1 MPHHP
6 LIDSAD
12 LRARLQSD
20 TPPVVLDCSNEL
32 SVAEAGLRQYE
43 AGHIPGALHVSLQH
57 TLSGERTGLNGRN
70 PLPDA
75 SAFCSAMG
83 AMGIGHDTQ
92 VVAYDDAGGLYAA
105 RLWWLL
111 RWIGHA
117 AVSVLDGGLTS
128 WRAAGQ
134 FLTQE
139 IPSPGAASLHLR
151 PPLVRSVDYED
162 VRSNLDKPRWLVL
175 DARGADRFRGEN
187 EIREARAGHIPGAR
201 NRPFRDN
208 LDANG
213 RFKSA
218 AQLRREFDALTGG
231 RLGDAIVSQCGSG
244 VSACHNILAME
255 IAGLHGVALYPG
267 SWSEWSA
274 RPDAPIESPRD
285 LRRLRWSCAAR
296 EPRAPTP

>member
-1 MPHHP
+1 MPHQP

-20 TPPVVLDCSNEL
+20 TPPIVLDCSNEL
-32 SVAEAGLRQYE
+32 SDADAGLAQYE
-43 AGHIPGALHVSLQH
+43 AGHIPGARHVSLQH
-57 TLSGERTGLNGRN
+57 TLSGKRTGLNGRN

-75 SAFCSAMG
+75 SVFCSAMG
-83 AMGIGHDTQ
+83 AMGIAHDTQ

-111 RWIGHA
+111 QWIGHA
-117 AVSVLDGGLTS
+117 AVAVLDGGLAS
-128 WRAAGQ
+128 WHAAGQ
-134 FLTQE
+134 AVTQE
-139 IPSPGAASLHLR
+139 TPPPSAATLHLR
-151 PPLVRSVDYED
+151 APLVQTVAYED
-162 VRSNLDKPRWLVL
+162 LRSNLDQPRWLVL

-187 EIREARAGHIPGAR
+187 ETLEARAGHMPGAR
-201 NRPFRDN
+201 NRPFREN

-218 AQLRREFDALTGG
+218 AQLRREFHALTGG
-231 RLGDAIVSQCGSG
+231 RPGDAIVSQCGSG

-274 RPDAPIESPRD
+274 RADTPIAVLD
-285 LRRLRWSCAAR
+285 D
-296 EPRAPTP
+296 